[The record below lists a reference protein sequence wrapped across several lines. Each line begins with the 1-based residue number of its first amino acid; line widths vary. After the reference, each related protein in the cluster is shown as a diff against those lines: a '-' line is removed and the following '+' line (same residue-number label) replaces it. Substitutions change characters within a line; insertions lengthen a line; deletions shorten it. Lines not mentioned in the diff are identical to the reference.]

1 MKLIRTLS
9 IALVLATTVFAT
21 RSFADDK
28 KPAPA
33 PAASEVDAAGVAKFL
48 AFWDK
53 FVDTVVA
60 DAKSCPKM
68 ATDINALI
76 DANKDLL
83 AMAAEAQKAGKKL
96 PKSAQDHMMGSIKK
110 LMPAMQACQNDKAVQ
125 AAMMRMSM
133 GQAKAPAKAPPATA
147 K

>member
-1 MKLIRTLS
+1 MKLIRTVT
-9 IALVLATTVFAT
+9 IALVLATTAFAT
-21 RSFADDK
+21 RTSFADDK

-33 PAASEVDAAGVAKFL
+33 PAAAEVDSAAVAKFL
-48 AFWDK
+48 VFWDK
-53 FVDTVVA
+53 FVDTVVS

-76 DANKDLL
+76 DANKELL
-83 AMAAEAQKAGKKL
+83 QMAADAQKAGKKL

-110 LMPAMQACQNDKAVQ
+110 LMPAMQACQADKAVQ

-133 GQAKAPAKAPPATA
+133 GKAPAKSPPPAS